1 MSFAFGQFVRSGL
14 GAGLNE
20 GQSVLLYTVLT
31 LVFLIPGLF
40 VLTRQA
46 AKDEEDRDN
55 GQLVVALFMTFAGVA
70 VLAVSAVGMTWQDF

>member
-1 MSFAFGQFVRSGL
+1 MAFGQYVRSGL

-20 GQSVLLYTVLT
+20 GQAVLLYSVLT
-31 LVFLIPGLF
+31 LIFLIPGLF

-55 GQLVVALFMTFAGVA
+55 GQLVVAIFMTFAGVG
-70 VLAVSAVGMTWQDF
+70 VLAVAAVGMAWRDY